1 MESILG
7 ILRLQNSF
15 SLNYTPA
22 PISLNSEACFF
33 GSDEIANKSLRQGFS
48 CYELLAE
55 FQSLA
60 LHAKNNF
67 RDYCFNLL
75 NNSEKACFFG
85 SDEIA
90 NKSLRQGFSCCEL
103 SAEFQSLALNAK
115 NNFRDYCF
123 NLLNNSEKACF
134 FGSEANGNK
143 TKNKRQFV

>member
-1 MESILG
+1 MRKNPFEIKTRFRIIKPSGFIYAYP
-7 ILRLQNSF
+7 ILRPQNSYG
-15 SLNYTPA
+15 LNFAPA

-48 CYELLAE
+48 Y
-55 FQSLA
+55 
-60 LHAKNNF
+60 
-67 RDYCFNLL
+67 
-75 NNSEKACFFG
+75 
-85 SDEIA
+85 
-90 NKSLRQGFSCCEL
+90 CEL
-103 SAEFQSLALNAK
+103 SAELQSLALNAK